1 MKFVSF
7 ISGFNFANPRALAI
21 CGIIGFTFD
30 DGSGDVAS
38 HAKNMD
44 RCWAHLVTDL
54 EVKRHQF

>member
-1 MKFVSF
+1 MKICFHSF
-7 ISGFNFANPRALAI
+7 LASNFANPRALAI

-44 RCWAHLVTDL
+44 RCWAHLVTDFGS
-54 EVKRHQF
+54 ERT